1 MKFLIIDVRDLNISE
16 LQTATLH
23 KAEKQKRALVKL
35 WVKSRALCQT
45 VSTIIYI
52 MENQSPIVNVGIGA
66 AAATA
71 VWWMLSKQSGANEA
85 ARRDAEKVNPA
96 Y

>member
-1 MKFLIIDVRDLNISE
+1 MANSSVC
-16 LQTATLH
+16 T
-23 KAEKQKRALVKL
+23 KQKRALVKL
-35 WVKSRALCQT
+35 WVKSRAL
-45 VSTIIYI
+45 SDSGSKHI

>member
-1 MKFLIIDVRDLNISE
+1 
-16 LQTATLH
+16 
-23 KAEKQKRALVKL
+23 
-35 WVKSRALCQT
+35 
-45 VSTIIYI
+45 

-85 ARRDAEKVNPA
+85 ARRDAEKVNPV

>member
-1 MKFLIIDVRDLNISE
+1 
-16 LQTATLH
+16 
-23 KAEKQKRALVKL
+23 
-35 WVKSRALCQT
+35 
-45 VSTIIYI
+45 